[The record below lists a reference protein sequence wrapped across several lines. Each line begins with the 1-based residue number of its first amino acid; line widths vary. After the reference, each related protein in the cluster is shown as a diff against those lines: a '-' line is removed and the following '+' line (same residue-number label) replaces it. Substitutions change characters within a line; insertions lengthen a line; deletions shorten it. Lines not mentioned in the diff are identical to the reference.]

1 MRIAREIGLRFL
13 GAVQFLTVLPVPI
26 ATVPYEEAMPFFP
39 LVGALL
45 GALAGGLLVLAGVVA
60 LPVGIAAVL
69 ALTAWL
75 LATGLLHEDGL
86 ADVADGIRAG
96 RTPER
101 MLEIMRDSRIGTYGG
116 VALVLATLLRWQAL
130 IEIARAN
137 PWFILGACAAAG
149 AVSRGGLV
157 FLAAIAKPAG
167 TGMAARVVGQ
177 VSGWTLLA
185 AGVQASVAA
194 SFMGWRG
201 TAPILL
207 GSLLLLLV
215 LRAWFHARLHGVTGD
230 CLGAAAVLAEIYIL
244 VVGACLGSF

>member
-1 MRIAREIGLRFL
+1 MRIAREIVIRFL
-13 GAVQFLTVLPVPI
+13 GAIQFLTVFPVPM

-39 LVGALL
+39 LVGGLL
-45 GALAGGLLVLAGVVA
+45 GTLAGGLLVLGTQAA
-60 LPVGIAAVL
+60 MPAGIAAAL
-69 ALTAWL
+69 ALGAWV

-130 IEIARAN
+130 CELAAKN
-137 PWFILGACAAAG
+137 PWFILGVCIAAG

-157 FLAAIAKPAG
+157 LLAAIARPVG
-167 TGMAARVVGQ
+167 TGMAARVVGR
-177 VSGWTLLA
+177 VPGWTLLA
-185 AGVQASVAA
+185 VGVQSSIAA
-194 SFMGWRG
+194 SLAGWRG
-201 TAPILL
+201 TAPILV
-207 GSLLLLLV
+207 GSLVLLLLL
-215 LRAWFHARLHGVTGD
+215 RTWYHARLRGVTGD
-230 CLGAAAVLAEIYIL
+230 CLGAAAVLVETYIL

>member
-1 MRIAREIGLRFL
+1 MRIAREIVLRFL
-13 GAVQFLTVLPVPI
+13 GAVQFLTVFPVPM

-45 GALAGGLLVLAGVVA
+45 GALAGGLLALGAVAGM
-60 LPVGIAAVL
+60 PTGIAAAL
-69 ALTAWL
+69 ALVVWL

-116 VALVLATLLRWQAL
+116 VALVMATLLRWQAL
-130 IEIARAN
+130 GELAQGD
-137 PWFILGACAAAG
+137 PWFVVGVCAAAG
-149 AVSRGGLV
+149 GVSRSGLV
-157 FLAAIAKPAG
+157 LLASIARPVG
-167 TGMAARVVGQ
+167 SGMAASVVGR
-177 VSGWTLLA
+177 VSGWVVLA
-185 AGVQASVAA
+185 VGAQASVGA
-194 SFMGWRG
+194 SLAGWRG

-207 GSLLLLLV
+207 GSLVLLLA
-215 LRAWFHARLHGVTGD
+215 LRAWYHSRLRGVTGD
-230 CLGAAAVLAEIYIL
+230 CLGAAAVLVETYIL

>member
-1 MRIAREIGLRFL
+1 MRIAREIVLRFL
-13 GAVQFLTVLPVPI
+13 GAVQFLTVIPVPM

-45 GALAGGLLVLAGVVA
+45 GALAGGLLALGTVAG
-60 LPVGIAAVL
+60 LPAGIAAAL
-69 ALTAWL
+69 ALVVWL

-116 VALVLATLLRWQAL
+116 VALVMATLLRWQAL
-130 IEIARAN
+130 GEIAQGN
-137 PWFILGACAAAG
+137 PWFVVGVCVAAG
-149 AVSRGGLV
+149 GVSRSGLV
-157 FLAAIAKPAG
+157 LLASIARPVG
-167 TGMAARVVGQ
+167 SGMAASVVGR
-177 VSGWTLLA
+177 VSGWVVLA
-185 AGVQASVAA
+185 VGAQASVAGSLA
-194 SFMGWRG
+194 GWRG

-207 GSLLLLLV
+207 GSLVLLLA
-215 LRAWFHARLHGVTGD
+215 LRAWYHSRLRGVTGD
-230 CLGAAAVLAEIYIL
+230 CLGAAAVLVETYIL

>member
-13 GAVQFLTVLPVPI
+13 GSVQFLTVFPVPI

-39 LVGALL
+39 LTGALL
-45 GALAGGLLVLAGVVA
+45 GALAGSLLVLGGVAG
-60 LPVGIAAVL
+60 LPVGIAAAL
-69 ALTAWL
+69 ALMVWL

-96 RTPER
+96 RAPER

-130 IEIARAN
+130 SEIARAN
-137 PWFILGACAAAG
+137 PWFVLGVCISAA
-149 AVSRGGLV
+149 AVSRGSLV
-157 FLAAIAKPAG
+157 FLAAISKPAG
-167 TGMAARVVGQ
+167 SGMAARVVGQ
-177 VSGWTLLA
+177 VPGWTLLA
-185 AGVQASVAA
+185 VGAQMSVAA
-194 SFMGWRG
+194 SLTGWRG

-215 LRAWFHARLHGVTGD
+215 LRTWYHARLHGVTGD
-230 CLGAAAVLAEIYIL
+230 CLGAAAVFVETYIL